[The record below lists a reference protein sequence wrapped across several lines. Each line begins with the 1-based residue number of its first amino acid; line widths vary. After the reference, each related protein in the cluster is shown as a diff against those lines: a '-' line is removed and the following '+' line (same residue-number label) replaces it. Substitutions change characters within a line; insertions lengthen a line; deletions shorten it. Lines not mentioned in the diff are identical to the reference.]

1 MGFEIGVLCV
11 IQSLG
16 ELLGIPDLC
25 THRINQRALVFN
37 LLSYDMRRFQLAYCC
52 MLWFGTSLKGDTSTK
67 GRTHTCALFYSSA

>member
-37 LLSYDMRRFQLAYCC
+37 LLSYDMREDSSSHTAACCGLA
-52 MLWFGTSLKGDTSTK
+52 
-67 GRTHTCALFYSSA
+67 RA